1 MEILTLDSLDVTGKR
16 VLIRSDLNVPLDYR
30 LNITDDTRIRASIP
44 AIKQVLDGGGAAMVV
59 AHLGRPKAG
68 ENQEEFSLA
77 PVAKRLSELLGIDVP
92 LVNSWVDGVDLE
104 LGELVLLENCR
115 MIAGETENDDVLSKK
130 MAELCDVYVNDAF
143 GAAHRAHASTHGIAR
158 YANEACAGPLV
169 MTEVAALSQALNAP
183 ASPFVAVVG
192 GSKVST
198 KLTILMTL
206 ANKVDQLILGGG
218 IANTFLLAKGYSV
231 GASLAETS
239 LVDEAKSVMAQI
251 ESRGGSIPLPTDVV
265 CATELS
271 EIAEPTI
278 KRIEELNEEDMIL
291 DFGPASAREITKVIR
306 EAGTVVWNGPLG
318 VFEISHFAEG
328 TKALSEAVAKSRAFS
343 IAGGGDTVAAVT
355 KFGVTDKIDYI
366 STAGGAFLEY
376 LEGKTL
382 PAIDILV
389 KRARGSRGFR

>member
-169 MTEVAALSQALNAP
+169 MTEVAALSQALNV
-183 ASPFVAVVG
+183 SPIF
-192 GSKVST
+192 
-198 KLTILMTL
+198 
-206 ANKVDQLILGGG
+206 
-218 IANTFLLAKGYSV
+218 
-231 GASLAETS
+231 
-239 LVDEAKSVMAQI
+239 
-251 ESRGGSIPLPTDVV
+251 
-265 CATELS
+265 
-271 EIAEPTI
+271 
-278 KRIEELNEEDMIL
+278 
-291 DFGPASAREITKVIR
+291 SA
-306 EAGTVVWNGPLG
+306 A
-318 VFEISHFAEG
+318 
-328 TKALSEAVAKSRAFS
+328 
-343 IAGGGDTVAAVT
+343 
-355 KFGVTDKIDYI
+355 
-366 STAGGAFLEY
+366 
-376 LEGKTL
+376 
-382 PAIDILV
+382 
-389 KRARGSRGFR
+389 